1 MSSFFIQ
8 KSFVLNHVHTYNI
21 NHLKI
26 EKKLNIFTKKHTH
39 KIQTN
44 TYVTITWQT
53 KKASFKEKFFWR
65 RSWMAIGC
73 SQTCPFVPGL
83 D

>member
-26 EKKLNIFTKKHTH
+26 EKMKYFHKETHT
-39 KIQTN
+39 QN
-44 TYVTITWQT
+44 TDKYVRNHNL
-53 KKASFKEKFFWR
+53 ANKE
-65 RSWMAIGC
+65 S
-73 SQTCPFVPGL
+73 
-83 D
+83 

>member
-26 EKKLNIFTKKHTH
+26 EKNEIFSQKETHT
-39 KIQTN
+39 QN
-44 TYVTITWQT
+44 TDKYVRNHNL
-53 KKASFKEKFFWR
+53 ANKE
-65 RSWMAIGC
+65 S
-73 SQTCPFVPGL
+73 
-83 D
+83 

>member
-26 EKKLNIFTKKHTH
+26 EKDEIFSQRNTH
-39 KIQTN
+39 KMQTN

-53 KKASFKEKFFWR
+53 KKASFKEKFF
-65 RSWMAIGC
+65 GE
-73 SQTCPFVPGL
+73 GL
-83 D
+83 GHRL